1 MLLLMP
7 ANCMILTM
15 TTLYVAETGFGS
27 SGLVCPEQLS
37 RLLAVVTYS
46 IAKDSLIS
54 MGAPKKGGLL
64 SVEIFETEILAI
76 ACTHCMQIVHHGAEI
91 QHSSKYVGPKRLP
104 QPPDDRAR
112 TQSVIVT

>member
-1 MLLLMP
+1 MP
-7 ANCMILTM
+7 ANCMILTIAIRC
-15 TTLYVAETGFGS
+15 VAETGFGC
-27 SGLVCPEQLS
+27 SGLVFPGQLS
-37 RLLAVVTYS
+37 RLLGVVTNS

-64 SVEIFETEILAI
+64 SVQIFETKILTI